1 MTLAKRF
8 GENLRRARKRG
19 GYSQETLAVRA
30 SLHRTEIGLV
40 ERGERSV
47 RLETAIKLAG
57 AVGAPLGEL
66 IAGIEWSPGFARR
79 GQFEASEFEASESGV
94 EAANGPGG

>member
-1 MTLAKRF
+1 MNLAGRF
-8 GENLRRARKRG
+8 GENLKQARKRAG
-19 GYSQETLAVRA
+19 ISQEELAVRA

-57 AVGAPLGEL
+57 ATGVPLSEL
-66 IAGIEWSPGFARR
+66 VTGIEWSPGFSQR
-79 GQFEASEFEASESGV
+79 GQFQARESD
-94 EAANGPGG
+94 ES